1 MPDPVAREDVQS
13 FLQHHAAFKFLSQHV
28 KRVAVDAARGN
39 GAAVGG
45 GSLSLTGSLRTSA
58 KE

>member
-28 KRVAVDAARGN
+28 KRVAVDAARGT
-39 GAAVGG
+39 GPGG
-45 GSLSLTGSLRTSA
+45 GGGPLGLTGSPRTPA